1 MTFSNR
7 RSRTTG
13 ALALMILSGLLLASL
28 TPAALGQESR
38 RKRKTEEAKPLELTT
53 SQVADLTKLA
63 NDRKLNMDDLLA
75 AAKTYMP
82 SGRHDDY
89 ILFSS
94 GGQSGQVFV
103 IGVPSMRLLRSIS
116 VFTPESWQGYGFAGE
131 HDHVREQL
139 KINGKDVTWG
149 DTHHPA
155 LSETAGDY
163 DGQFLFIGDKGNA
176 RLGVIDLRAD
186 GDRKSVV

>member
-1 MTFSNR
+1 MKISLI
-7 RSRTTG
+7 RSRANR
-13 ALALMILSGLLLASL
+13 ALALMVTAGVVLGCLGAE
-28 TPAALGQESR
+28 ALGQESR
-38 RKRKTEEAKPLELTT
+38 RRRRAEEAKPLELTQ
-53 SQVADLTKLA
+53 SQIADLTKLA
-63 NDRKLNMDDLLA
+63 NDRKLNMDDLLS

-82 SGRHDDY
+82 SGRHDEY

-116 VFTPESWQGYGFAGE
+116 VFTPESWQGYGFSGE
-131 HDHVREQL
+131 HDHVREQM
-139 KINGKDVTWG
+139 KINGRDVNWG

-163 DGQFLFIGDKGNA
+163 DGQFLFIGD
-176 RLGVIDLRAD
+176 
-186 GDRKSVV
+186 